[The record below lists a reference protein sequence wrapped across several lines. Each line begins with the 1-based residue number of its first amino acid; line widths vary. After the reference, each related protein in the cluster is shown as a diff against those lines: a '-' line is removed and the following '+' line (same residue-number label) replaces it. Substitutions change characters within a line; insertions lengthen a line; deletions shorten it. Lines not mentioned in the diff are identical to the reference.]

1 MEHKTLPKPHIEPSS
16 MGPLLEELLNQDP
29 LSLPI
34 LRQSCIQVLNL
45 TADQRSN
52 ASDVGEV
59 IMRDQALMANIIK
72 IANSPA
78 YHTLTSVKTPTH
90 AVAIIG
96 FDVIRSMV
104 VAAQLVEQAEEYGA
118 NTECLKRLLARS
130 LVAATE
136 ATEMGKAI
144 NYPDMGFLFT
154 NAMLYTLGDL
164 ILAYCRP
171 DIAEKLESERAM
183 NPENVAKVE
192 LELLGR
198 PLRTIA
204 ATVAKSWRLP
214 ESLIRLL
221 EKKPILPNQRYR
233 GKQNILEGL
242 VHTANELS
250 RCLLSPSSPQQQS
263 MFRDLTSK
271 NTVALGLQYRTWE
284 SLTIKA
290 FTKAS
295 QYSDIVKIHSSY
307 FFPKVDT
314 ENSKTHS
321 PIHEL
326 TKAIRK
332 AATLQNQERP
342 RRLADP
348 SPPLEVSTTSE
359 SPSKTDAPSNNQ
371 TPSPE
376 DFIQQ
381 FALTALQIQEPNQ
394 LLNSAAEGLYT
405 ACGFQRVILMLVAPA
420 TGTLEVRICHGANI
434 DTLSPLFRCAV
445 KDIHFWTHIL
455 RQYQPLKLDSLQ
467 PQVESGQLSSDFI
480 QTWGNGPC
488 LVGPLFSPAN
498 PIGILIADRGQ
509 NEDVSLTTND
519 FATFALS
526 PLTNKYKPC

>member
-1 MEHKTLPKPHIEPSS
+1 
-16 MGPLLEELLNQDP
+16 
-29 LSLPI
+29 
-34 LRQSCIQVLNL
+34 
-45 TADQRSN
+45 
-52 ASDVGEV
+52 
-59 IMRDQALMANIIK
+59 MRDQALMANIIK

-171 DIAEKLESERAM
+171 DIAEKLEHERVM
-183 NPENVAKVE
+183 NPEHVSKVE

-204 ATVAKSWRLP
+204 ATVARSWRLP
-214 ESLIRLL
+214 ESLIQLL
-221 EKKPILPNQRYR
+221 EKQPILPNQRYK

-242 VHTANELS
+242 VYTANELS
-250 RCLLSPSSPQQQS
+250 YCLLSHPSHQQEAT
-263 MFRDLTSK
+263 FRDLTSK
-271 NTVALGLQYRTWE
+271 NLVALGLQYRPWE
-284 SLTIKA
+284 NLTINA

-295 QYSDIVKIHSSY
+295 QYSDIVKIHPSY
-307 FFPKVDT
+307 FFPNVDT
-314 ENSKTHS
+314 ENPETPSR
-321 PIHEL
+321 IQEL

-332 AATLQNQERP
+332 AATSKNQEFP
-342 RRLADP
+342 QQPAK
-348 SPPLEVSTTSE
+348 SPPPEVSPSSE
-359 SPSKTDAPSNNQ
+359 TPSQTDASSRHHTN
-371 TPSPE
+371 SPG
-376 DFIQQ
+376 DFLQH
-381 FALTALQIQEPNQ
+381 FALRALQIQEPNQ
-394 LLNSAAEGLYT
+394 LLNSAAEGLHT
-405 ACGFQRVILMLVAPA
+405 ACGFHRVILMLVAPA
-420 TGTLEVRICHGANI
+420 TGTLEVRICHGANV
-434 DTLSPLFRCAV
+434 DSLSPLFRCAV
-445 KDIHFWTHIL
+445 KDMHFWTHIL

-467 PQVESGQLSSDFI
+467 PQVESGQLSQDFV

-498 PIGILIADRGQ
+498 PIGILIADRGR
-509 NEDVSLTTND
+509 NKDAPLSTND
-519 FATFALS
+519 FATFALILS
-526 PLTNKYKPC
+526 QINTNLARLAH